1 MALPDAASFG
11 TEAAGEFFAAVC
23 TPIEEQYRLVPG
35 ARTFEQLADGKEV
48 HIDNAGF
55 FESRFGNVA
64 RGAGESKA

>member
-1 MALPDAASFG
+1 M
-11 TEAAGEFFAAVC
+11 C